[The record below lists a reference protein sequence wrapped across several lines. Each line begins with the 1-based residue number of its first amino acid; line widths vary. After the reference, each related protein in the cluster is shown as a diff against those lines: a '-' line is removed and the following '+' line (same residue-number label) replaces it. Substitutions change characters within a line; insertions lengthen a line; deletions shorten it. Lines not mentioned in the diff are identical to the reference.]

1 MSLTAKGALT
11 DRLRLPS
18 ITLYSTEPS
27 SRDYHCSYVLSNAAA
42 HMIFTDHQTQQD
54 VKEEA
59 K

>member
-18 ITLYSTEPS
+18 IRVSSTEPS
-27 SRDYHCSYVLSNAAA
+27 SRDYHSSYVLSNAAA